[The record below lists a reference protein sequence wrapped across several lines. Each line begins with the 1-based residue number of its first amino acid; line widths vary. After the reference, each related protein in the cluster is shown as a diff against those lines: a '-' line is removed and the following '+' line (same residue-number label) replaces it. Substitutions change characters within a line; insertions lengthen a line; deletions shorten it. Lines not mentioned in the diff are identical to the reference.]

1 MKSTAKT
8 KATPYDT
15 AEHLR
20 TREEIA
26 LYLEACL
33 EEAGDDAAFVVH
45 ALGIK
50 LRAETMI
57 EKPAERRAGKFARAA
72 KLFPY

>member
-8 KATPYDT
+8 KITPYDT

-20 TREEIA
+20 TPEEIA

-45 ALGIK
+45 ELGIK
-50 LRAETMI
+50 LRAEAMI
-57 EKPAERRAGKFARAA
+57 DLLRARRRELARAA